1 MNQSQLQIRRLA
13 AGIAF
18 VLVAVVSCGGGPS
31 GQHTPVKFRA
41 ETMGTWATITIVT
54 SDSAAVSEPARDAF
68 FALHRVDSLM
78 SNWSQDSEVAHVN
91 HRAFKNPVNVG
102 LELAAVLKTAKQITE
117 QSNGA
122 FDISIEPLVRLWGF
136 LDGAPRVPSAEEIAE
151 ARKRVGRTKVR
162 FNAGN
167 GSVSFIF
174 DGVGIDLGGI
184 AKGFGADQAAGV
196 LRRTGVANALID
208 LSGNMVAM
216 GDAAGHPGW
225 AVGIRDPDGKAPW
238 LARLVLHNE
247 AVATSGNYE
256 QFVDEGGKRYGHI
269 LDPRTG
275 WPAEGLSSVTVVCAD
290 AMVADAWATAFFV
303 LGPQEARRIAAERE
317 DLSVILIEPAAD
329 DAGATIWVEETLRS
343 RFELLEEFKQSHAI
357 RYF

>member
-1 MNQSQLQIRRLA
+1 
-13 AGIAF
+13 
-18 VLVAVVSCGGGPS
+18 
-31 GQHTPVKFRA
+31 
-41 ETMGTWATITIVT
+41 MGTWATITIVT
-54 SDSAAVSEPARDAF
+54 SDSAAASGTARDAF
-68 FALHRVDSLM
+68 VALRRVDSLM
-78 SNWSQDSEVAHVN
+78 SNWSQDSEIAHVN
-91 HRAFKNPVNVG
+91 RRAFENPLNVG
-102 LELAAVLKTAKQITE
+102 LELATVLRTAQQITE

-136 LDGAPRVPSAEEIAE
+136 LDGTPRVPSPEEIAQ
-151 ARKRVGRTKVR
+151 ARKLVGRTKVR

-184 AKGFGADQAAGV
+184 AKGFGADQAADV
-196 LRRTGVANALID
+196 LRRAGVANALVD

-225 AVGIRDPDGKAPW
+225 AVGIRDPEGKAPF
-238 LARLVLHNE
+238 LARLVLHDE

-256 QFVDEGGKRYGHI
+256 QFVDEGGTRYGHI

-290 AMVADAWATAFFV
+290 AMTADAWATAFFV
-303 LGPQEARRIAAERE
+303 LGPEEARRIAAERG
-317 DLSVILIEPAAD
+317 DLSVVLIEPAD
-329 DAGATIWVEETLRS
+329 DGGATVWVEENLRS
-343 RFELLEEFKQSHAI
+343 RFDLLEEFSATHTV
-357 RYF
+357 RHF